1 MSHHYSLK
9 WTNHPCNISTV
20 FSRLR
25 QEQLFTD
32 VTLATSDRQT
42 ILAHR
47 VVLSAGSLYLEKI
60 LGINPSDH
68 PTLVFTN
75 IKYRELKLIIDF
87 MYTGEISVDQPL
99 LPTLLEAAAHLQV
112 KGLYEKRVDNSSSL
126 EDANSVNQL
135 INDSGPE
142 MTSSPEPELTV
153 TPQQKSQSHL
163 MAIDKVLEQPQR
175 QLQQPEPYEPSPKKR
190 KRSLK
195 DHQSLTDQ
203 QQHTD
208 THQTGVDL
216 NHPKIPYTPGT
227 TNDTLPAKSVVGCA
241 NTGWLI
247 NASKESV
254 DKEDSVA
261 ITSANTTPAK
271 DECSKDDLHLYQN
284 GKDDIP
290 SLLSLAAD
298 RQNLFNQLK
307 QESKSSVQESLLQQ
321 AAAMYTNPNV
331 HSHLSPQ
338 QAQQMVQAMAQ
349 STYLSQL
356 AALQQHSTA
365 AAAFQSSATAQFH
378 GSFTTFAAANNAISS
393 NQQSPFKFTGMLN
406 SAPVRRYKQ
415 YTETTL
421 QAALKEIMEGQSINR
436 SSMKHNIPA
445 RTLRDW
451 MKRLNIKSVYTH
463 NKDSSS
469 SVGSNSPE
477 PDLNVS
483 LERLKS
489 VFSSGN
495 DEDGERNQL
504 KIDESGSELN
514 SAPMVA

>member
-1 MSHHYSLK
+1 MSESHHYSLK
-9 WTNHPCNISTV
+9 WTNHPSNISTV

-68 PTLVFTN
+68 PTLVFSN

-99 LPTLLEAAAHLQV
+99 LPSLLEAAALLQV
-112 KGLYEKRVDNSSSL
+112 KGLYENRADSSHPDI
-126 EDANSVNQL
+126 DA
-135 INDSGPE
+135 GPE
-142 MTSSPEPELTV
+142 MTSSPEPELSV
-153 TPQQKSQSHL
+153 TPPQNRQQNTNS
-163 MAIDKVLEQPQR
+163 DETVLEKYPQQ
-175 QLQQPEPYEPSPKKR
+175 QLQHQPLFEPYEPSPKKR
-190 KRSLK
+190 KRSFLI
-195 DHQSLTDQ
+195 DQ
-203 QQHTD
+203 QKHTD
-208 THQTGVDL
+208 THLTGQDNLV
-216 NHPKIPYTPGT
+216 HPKISNIPAT
-227 TNDTLPAKSVVGCA
+227 TNVNEPAKALVGCA
-241 NTGWLI
+241 NTGWLV
-247 NASKESV
+247 NANKET

-261 ITSANTTPAK
+261 ITSANSTPK
-271 DECSKDDLHLYQN
+271 KDD
-284 GKDDIP
+284 GIKDDIP

-298 RQNLFNQLK
+298 RQNLINQLK
-307 QESKSSVQESLLQQ
+307 CESKSNVQESLFQQAAMSKSSVQESLLQQ
-321 AAAMYTNPNV
+321 AAMYT
-331 HSHLSPQ
+331 SPQ
-338 QAQQMVQAMAQ
+338 HAQMVQAMQ

-356 AALQQHSTA
+356 AALQQSTA
-365 AAAFQSSATAQFH
+365 AAAQFQ
-378 GSFTTFAAANNAISS
+378 GSFTAFTANNATSPS
-393 NQQSPFKFTGMLN
+393 PHSPFKFTGLLG

-415 YTETTL
+415 YTETSL

-463 NKDSSS
+463 NKEG
-469 SVGSNSPE
+469 SVGSTSPE

-489 VFSSGN
+489 VFSSAN
-495 DEDGERNQL
+495 EEDGERDRL
-504 KIDESGSELN
+504 KIDEDCTEMN
-514 SAPMVA
+514 SVSMVA